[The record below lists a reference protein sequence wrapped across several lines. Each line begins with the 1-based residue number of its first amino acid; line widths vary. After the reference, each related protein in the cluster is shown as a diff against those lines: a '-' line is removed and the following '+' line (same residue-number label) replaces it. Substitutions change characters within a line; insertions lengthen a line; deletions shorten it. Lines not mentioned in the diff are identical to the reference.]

1 MNPLLA
7 PSSVA
12 SLLGGNQLQ
21 QELPPSQ
28 QPPDPFMWG
37 QGGQR
42 MTAEDI
48 ARRRAIADQQT
59 LGDYSPVGHWT
70 QGLGRVLDGFT
81 GGLEQRRLDKAQDA
95 NQAARGEEI
104 AALLGEGNADLA
116 SGFSSRDPVTQ
127 ALAGQL
133 LKGRMAPAKPTD
145 LQRNY
150 EWLVANGRQADADA
164 LIEKSTDPTRW
175 TPFVDPASGQLS
187 FMPIRP
193 STGPILGN
201 VEGGGLASGGA
212 VAPGSQPT
220 NNGDIGFAS
229 FDAAMREIQG
239 SSPETFLRFQQQYGT
254 PVQVT
259 SPEQMAALPSG
270 ALVMGPNG
278 EVRRK
283 P

>member
-1 MNPLLA
+1 MAYNPMKGLGID
-7 PSSVA
+7 PSVA
-12 SLLGGNQLQ
+12 QALAMPAPVQ
-21 QELPPSQ
+21 QE
-28 QPPDPFMWG
+28 PFVWG

-42 MTAEDI
+42 LDPQQLAAE
-48 ARRRAIADQQT
+48 RERANAMMQS
-59 LGDYSPVGHWT
+59 DYSPVGHWT
-70 QGLGRVLDGFT
+70 QGLGRAADNWLGAFSSKKLDRQEGE
-81 GGLEQRRLDKAQDA
+81 LNQQRDS
-95 NQAARGEEI
+95 EI

-127 ALAGQL
+127 ALAQAMFAQ
-133 LKGRMAPAKPTD
+133 RNPAPAKPTD

-239 SSPETFLRFQQQYGT
+239 SSPEAFLRFQQQYGT